1 MVWSSPWPGGVQ
13 LYVGADVESAE
24 ARLRLTQPART
35 GVLLEPLP
43 AGPEGRWRRDAALRM
58 RLNEGALE
66 SRSRLAV
73 LAGANRLAVE
83 AAEGWEVI
91 GYETAQ
97 LMTDGSY
104 SLTGLLR
111 GLGGSESGRV
121 EAGAR
126 LVILDQALGVLPV
139 SEAERG
145 AALSVTAVPEGAR
158 RSDARARHLTAIYEG
173 RDLRP
178 LSPVHVRIA
187 ETTETTETLTLSWIR
202 RTRIGGDRWQGFDVP
217 LGEAQEAYQI
227 SLHDADE
234 DLIGTWVCA
243 APRLDV
249 PRADLPSDLA
259 GHVFSVSQL
268 SERYGAGLASVLHM

>member
-1 MVWSSPWPGGVQ
+1 V
-13 LYVGADVESAE
+13 
-24 ARLRLTQPART
+24 
-35 GVLLEPLP
+35 
-43 AGPEGRWRRDAALRM
+43 

-66 SRSRLAV
+66 SRSGLAV

-83 AAEGWEVI
+83 TATGWEVI
-91 GYETAQ
+91 SYEMAQ

-104 SLTGLLR
+104 TLTRLLR

-126 LVILDQALGVLPV
+126 LVILDQALDILPV

-145 AALSVTAVPEGAR
+145 AALSVIAVPDGAR
-158 RSDARARHLTAIYEG
+158 RSDVRARHLTAIYEG

-178 LSPVHVRIA
+178 LSPVHMRV
-187 ETTETTETLTLSWIR
+187 TETTETLTLSWIR

-217 LGEAQEAYQI
+217 LGEAQEAYQL
-227 SLHDADE
+227 SLHDTDG
-234 DLIGTWVCA
+234 DLIRTWVCE

-259 GHVFSVSQL
+259 GHVFTVSQL